1 MNRGIKRYNSGIVTI
16 ANEDPKGEWVKYE
29 DHIKSYLGISEIYE
43 ERIRELKEDFGKPIT
58 QKDVSVFHR
67 HCVQCGKVIEGSKD
81 GVAAHGYGTSISG
94 KLIVSYT
101 CDSCYASNKE
111 EG

>member
-1 MNRGIKRYNSGIVTI
+1 MKRYNPSTVSIM
-16 ANEDPKGEWVKYE
+16 NEELDGELVKYE
-29 DHIKSYLGISEIYE
+29 DAQTEIERISEIYE

-81 GVAAHGYGTSISG
+81 GVAAHGYGTSIGG